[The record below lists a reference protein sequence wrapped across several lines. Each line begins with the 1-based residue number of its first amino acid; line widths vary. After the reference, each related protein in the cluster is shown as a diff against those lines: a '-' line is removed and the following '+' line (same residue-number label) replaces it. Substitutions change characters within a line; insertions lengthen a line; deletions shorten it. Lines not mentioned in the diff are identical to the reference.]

1 MHCVVS
7 STLSI
12 LFRGGSLDE
21 FAVTLDHFDSSL
33 DLLQLVQ
40 AIGQREDE
48 SSGPELQAEV
58 GDLLVILQSDEPD
71 LVKVDEHF
79 SEKVAKVTELSQSST
94 DTQNTVVDVEG
105 CNSSLTELNRLE
117 KTEKLTTGSKI
128 CLKTVPAGY
137 GFLASALAEKM
148 PGIKSSG
155 NSQISGKRV
164 SRRIEGH
171 GEMRLQSKT
180 KV

>member
-1 MHCVVS
+1 MAISNDASLSSFKSHKYVRSIKNHLLDQSLFLHSVVS

-40 AIGQREDE
+40 AIGQREDD
-48 SSGPELQAEV
+48 SSGPELETEI
-58 GDLLVILQSDEPD
+58 GDLLVILQSDEAD

-79 SEKVAKVTELSQSST
+79 NQVVAKVTELSQSST

-105 CNSSLTELNRLE
+105 CNSSLTELDRLE
-117 KTEKLTTGSKI
+117 KTEKLTT
-128 CLKTVPAGY
+128 
-137 GFLASALAEKM
+137 
-148 PGIKSSG
+148 
-155 NSQISGKRV
+155 
-164 SRRIEGH
+164 
-171 GEMRLQSKT
+171 
-180 KV
+180 